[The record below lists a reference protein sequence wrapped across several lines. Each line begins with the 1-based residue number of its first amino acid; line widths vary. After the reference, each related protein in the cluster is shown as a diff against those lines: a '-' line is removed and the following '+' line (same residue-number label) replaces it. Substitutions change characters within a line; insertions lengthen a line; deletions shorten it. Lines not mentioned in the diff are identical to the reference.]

1 MILIHSIC
9 MLEGNEDLLRFL
21 KGEHVCFFC
30 LYTAK
35 GIILHS
41 LFILIL
47 YILSSD
53 AFEMNLPLDHTD
65 PPPLS
70 GLSIV
75 SSEYDFSW
83 VCCMEVKRRAIK
95 TLSENSP
102 LCLLVVGFWPQEPFF
117 LRNWSSDRED
127 SGSCTSG
134 RSDCRSVIR
143 QCWKNWCNIQ
153 TCMFDDLRNSWQS

>member
-1 MILIHSIC
+1 MILIHSIR

-21 KGEHVCFFC
+21 KGEHVFFC

-65 PPPLS
+65 PTPLS

-75 SSEYDFSW
+75 SSEYEFS
-83 VCCMEVKRRAIK
+83 
-95 TLSENSP
+95 
-102 LCLLVVGFWPQEPFF
+102 
-117 LRNWSSDRED
+117 
-127 SGSCTSG
+127 
-134 RSDCRSVIR
+134 
-143 QCWKNWCNIQ
+143 
-153 TCMFDDLRNSWQS
+153 

>member
-1 MILIHSIC
+1 M
-9 MLEGNEDLLRFL
+9 
-21 KGEHVCFFC
+21 FFCC

-47 YILSSD
+47 YILFSD
-53 AFEMNLPLDHTD
+53 AFEMNLHLDHTD
-65 PPPLS
+65 PTPLS

-83 VCCMEVKRRAIK
+83 VCCMEVKGRAIN

-102 LCLLVVGFWPQEPFF
+102 LCYWLLVSFSLETDLATETILDHVHPADPTAGQWLDGVGKTDAIF
-117 LRNWSSDRED
+117 
-127 SGSCTSG
+127 
-134 RSDCRSVIR
+134 RSVCLMI
-143 QCWKNWCNIQ
+143 
-153 TCMFDDLRNSWQS
+153 